1 MLITSLSPY
10 QMAIKLCNWFN
21 LIGEESLESR
31 VHFLVMFQEK
41 NVPPFHDKFVNR
53 FLRNSALV
61 FQDKNAD
68 PWNARFPDRNVQMF
82 QRNSAAVFPAN
93 SVPVFQD
100 KVVHLFQ
107 EGKLLN
113 KFVFQKRT
121 VPLSLC
127 FLNLWNVFLKW

>member
-1 MLITSLSPY
+1 MCNVYYFVILLSNGSK
-10 QMAIKLCNWFN
+10 IFSWFN
-21 LIGEESLESR
+21 LIGEESLKSR

-61 FQDKNAD
+61 SQDKNAD
-68 PWNARFPDRNVQMF
+68 PWNARFPDRNVQQF
-82 QRNSAAVFPAN
+82 HGNSAAVFPAS

-100 KVVHLFQ
+100 KVVYQFQ

-127 FLNLWNVFLKW
+127 LVLFFLNL